1 MIQEDD
7 HDINIIDNFLKHE
20 DWKKIHDHMMSPWFN
35 WYYSR
40 SHHSEEDWSYSQ
52 LTHTF
57 FSSSVQENLNPLIS
71 VENCLVQPIL
81 NLLSPCILI
90 RAKANLTTPAMS
102 MDDPSKTFHNDTN
115 AMNGITAVY
124 YVNDN
129 DGKTIFKDGSKV
141 DSVAN
146 RMLIFPNHIEHGVE
160 RATKLDRFVINFNYI
175 KGY

>member
-1 MIQEDD
+1 MFYSGIVREDL
-7 HDINIIDNFLKHE
+7 HPSISMENSLLK
-20 DWKKIHDHMMSPWFN
+20 
-35 WYYSR
+35 
-40 SHHSEEDWSYSQ
+40 
-52 LTHTF
+52 
-57 FSSSVQENLNPLIS
+57 
-71 VENCLVQPIL
+71 PIYD
-81 NLLSPCILI
+81 LLSPCILI